1 MLKKGNLDPTIPSN
15 HRSIS
20 NLSTISKI
28 IERLV
33 HSRITSHVSSSPNFN
48 SFQSAYRKHHSTET
62 TLLRIT
68 DSLRNICATGHAA
81 VLVSLD
87 LSAAFDTLNHNILI
101 DILNRHFNISDLA
114 LSWFHSYLSQRS
126 QFVKMDNFSSSLTS
140 LNLGVPQGSVLGPI
154 FFSLYTSPMCS
165 IIVQHDLLFHQFA
178 DDISLFTGVF
188 HPDPSLTLLKLSS
201 CLSALNSWFSQ
212 SQLKLNP
219 TKSEVM
225 FVGSSRLLA
234 KYNLSSVVTLDGTTL
249 PISSKLKILGF
260 TLDSNLNFAHFISQ
274 IIQSSNF
281 HIYAIKQ
288 VRKFLPLSTANALFI
303 SLVLFRL
310 DYCNSLFCGQPNY
323 LLCIL
328 QALQNHAAKTVFQAD
343 YFSSSSDCL
352 YRLHWLPVSQ
362 RCKFKL
368 PWLIACTL
376 KLEQPAYLIDLL
388 SIRHTRQPLRSLH
401 SGLQLHQPV
410 SSGLFTSRPFSHQ
423 APRLWNSLPSNLRSS
438 PSLMNFRKLLKTHL
452 YHKHPQS

>member
-1 MLKKGNLDPTIPSN
+1 M
-15 HRSIS
+15 
-20 NLSTISKI
+20 STISKI

-33 HSRITSHVSSSPNFN
+33 HSRITSHVSSFPNFN
-48 SFQSAYRKHHSTET
+48 PFQSAYHKHHSTET
-62 TLLRIT
+62 ILLRIT

-81 VLVSLD
+81 VLVFLD
-87 LSAAFDTLNHNILI
+87 LSAAFDTLDHNILI
-101 DILNRHFNISDLA
+101 DILNRHLYISDLA
-114 LSWFHSYLSQRS
+114 LSWFRSYLSQRS
-126 QFVKMDNFSSSLTS
+126 QFVKMDNFSFSLTS
-140 LNLGVPQGSVLGPI
+140 LNSGVPQGSVLGPI

-165 IIVQHDLLFHQFA
+165 FIVQHDLLFHQFA
-178 DDISLFTGVF
+178 DDITLFTGVS
-188 HPDPSLTLLKLSS
+188 HPDPNLTLFKLSS

-234 KYNLSSVVTLDGTTL
+234 KYNLPSVVTLDGTTL
-249 PISSKLKILGF
+249 PISSKLKILGV
-260 TLDSNLNFAHFISQ
+260 TLDSNLNFAPFFSQ

-303 SLVLFRL
+303 SLVLSRL
-310 DYCNSLFCGQPNY
+310 DYCNSLLCGQPNY
-323 LLCIL
+323 LLCKL
-328 QALQNHAAKTVFQAD
+328 QALQNHVAKTVLQAD
-343 YFSSSSDCL
+343 YFSSSGDCL
-352 YRLHWLPVSQ
+352 DRLHWLPVSQ

-368 PWLIACTL
+368 LWLIACTL
-376 KLEQPAYLIDLL
+376 KLEQPAYLFDLL
-388 SIRHTRQPLRSLH
+388 SIRHTRQPLSSLH

-410 SSGLFTSRPFSHQ
+410 SSGLFTIRSFSHQ

-438 PSLMNFRKLLKTHL
+438 PSLMNFRKLLRTHL

>member
-1 MLKKGNLDPTIPSN
+1 MSRLIRSLPNKSSPLDLIPTSTLKRFSHLFAPIISKLNNFSFSQAIFPAFFKTAQVLPLLKKGNLDPTIPSN
-15 HRSIS
+15 YRPIS

-28 IERLV
+28 IEKLV

-48 SFQSAYRKHHSTET
+48 PFQSAYRKHHSTKT

-87 LSAAFDTLNHNILI
+87 LS
-101 DILNRHFNISDLA
+101 
-114 LSWFHSYLSQRS
+114 
-126 QFVKMDNFSSSLTS
+126 
-140 LNLGVPQGSVLGPI
+140 
-154 FFSLYTSPMCS
+154 
-165 IIVQHDLLFHQFA
+165 
-178 DDISLFTGVF
+178 
-188 HPDPSLTLLKLSS
+188 
-201 CLSALNSWFSQ
+201 
-212 SQLKLNP
+212 
-219 TKSEVM
+219 
-225 FVGSSRLLA
+225 
-234 KYNLSSVVTLDGTTL
+234 TTL
-249 PISSKLKILGF
+249 PIFSKLKILGV
-260 TLDSNLNFAHFISQ
+260 TLDSNLSFAHFISQ

-303 SLVLFRL
+303 SLVLSRL
-310 DYCNSLFCGQPNY
+310 DYCNSLLCGQPNY
-323 LLCIL
+323 LLCKL
-328 QALQNHAAKTVFQAD
+328 QALQNHAAKTVLQAD

-352 YRLHWLPVSQ
+352 DRLHWLPVFQ
-362 RCKFKL
+362 GRKFKL
-368 PWLIACTL
+368 LWLIACTL
-376 KLEQPAYLIDLL
+376 KFEQPAYLFDLL
-388 SIRHTRQPLRSLH
+388 SIRHTRQPLRYLH

-410 SSGLFTSRPFSHQ
+410 SSGLFTSRSFFHQ